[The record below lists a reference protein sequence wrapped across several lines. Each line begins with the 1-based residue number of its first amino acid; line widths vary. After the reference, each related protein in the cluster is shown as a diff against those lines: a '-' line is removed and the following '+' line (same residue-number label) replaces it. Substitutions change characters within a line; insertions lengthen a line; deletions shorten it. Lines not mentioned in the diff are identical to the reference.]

1 MLRAFLTFLAALV
14 GTAVLVAAT
23 AAPGT
28 PLWTA
33 LVAGVGAGFLAATV
47 VGMEEGLTEDLAKAA
62 IFGFVGAAL
71 LWMDMPGWVGWPLV
85 LGPWVGL
92 VGNRRPADPA

>member
-1 MLRAFLTFLAALV
+1 MLRAFLTFVAAWV
-14 GTAVLVAAT
+14 GT
-23 AAPGT
+23 
-28 PLWTA
+28 TA
-33 LVAGVGAGFLAATV
+33 LVAAVAPDEPFWTAAVGGLGAGFLAATV
-47 VGMEEGLTEDLAKAA
+47 VGMEEGLAEDLAKGV